1 MGYELALNELIKN
14 AFLEDIG
21 AGDFSTLSTIDK
33 NATGKAVLKIKQ
45 DGILA
50 GMKVA
55 EAIFKFVQADVVFN
69 SFKNDGD
76 EMKYGETAFEVNA
89 KVHTILSCERLVLNS
104 MQRMCGIATLTRKY
118 VHKLYGFKTKLL
130 DTRKTTPNFRLLE
143 KEAVKIGGGV
153 NHRFGLYDMIMLKD
167 NHIDYVGGIEK
178 AITTA
183 YDFVQNNRLNLK
195 IETIEKTLA
204 KVPDKQK
211 IERTISSLQ
220 NNDMENKKN
229 IEDKE
234 KQILDLKQKNIAN
247 EEQLKKLKSELLD
260 NENKNKD
267 NKTYLF
273 VLFKWSTEKHD
284 LDLTVV
290 DPQKRLFSFKKKSY
304 PGASGLFSLDSRT
317 GPGAEIWQANNPVVG
332 RYTVIIKMYN
342 NYGNLEPAQL
352 SGSILSNKTS
362 IAIADKTIDSKSG
375 SQLEI
380 IFDIDEKGFIKM
392 Q

>member
-195 IETIEKTLA
+195 IEVETRSLDDVEKVMKAGKINRIMLDNFTPENIIVALKIIGGKYETEASGGINLENIESYAATG
-204 KVPDKQK
+204 VDY
-211 IERTISSLQ
+211 ISSGAVIHQ
-220 NNDMENKKN
+220 AVS
-229 IEDKE
+229 
-234 KQILDLKQKNIAN
+234 LDLS
-247 EEQLKKLKSELLD
+247 LKA
-260 NENKNKD
+260 
-267 NKTYLF
+267 
-273 VLFKWSTEKHD
+273 V
-284 LDLTVV
+284 
-290 DPQKRLFSFKKKSY
+290 
-304 PGASGLFSLDSRT
+304 
-317 GPGAEIWQANNPVVG
+317 
-332 RYTVIIKMYN
+332 
-342 NYGNLEPAQL
+342 
-352 SGSILSNKTS
+352 ILSS
-362 IAIADKTIDSKSG
+362 
-375 SQLEI
+375 
-380 IFDIDEKGFIKM
+380 
-392 Q
+392 